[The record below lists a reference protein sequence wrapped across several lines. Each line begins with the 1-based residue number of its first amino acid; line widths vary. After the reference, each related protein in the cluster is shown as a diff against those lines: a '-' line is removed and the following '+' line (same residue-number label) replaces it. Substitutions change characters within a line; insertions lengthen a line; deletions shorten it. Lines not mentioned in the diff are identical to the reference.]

1 MTKQNVDI
9 NPQWRLISMTTLEY
23 LRQVLKQQSLPNDS
37 DEIKALRVERD
48 KVEQL
53 LRDNFKQ
60 SNPTIRYGGS
70 MAKSTM
76 IRDNYDLDI
85 VCYFNH
91 DDRNA
96 GETLEEIYNNV
107 RISLES
113 KYLVE
118 PKTSA
123 LQLKNNDPL
132 RYGVY
137 FHIDVVPGR
146 FVDNKKEDTYLYQSS
161 GEKNYL
167 KTNLQTHI
175 DHVINSRL
183 RDIIKMIKYW
193 KVRNGL
199 NIKTFV
205 LELLIIKVLKKTD
218 ENKIDICIRKLW
230 EELRDN
236 IDTTNIE
243 DPANP
248 TGNNLSELFNES
260 IKSMLSSEA
269 KRALEAIDNQN
280 WETVFGKVE
289 SMSNEE
295 KLESIQ
301 IMRQKNPNSSK
312 PWCNIT

>member
-1 MTKQNVDI
+1 
-9 NPQWRLISMTTLEY
+9 MTTLEY
-23 LRQVLKQQSLPNDS
+23 FRQVLKQQSLSNDS
-37 DEIKALRVERD
+37 DEIKALRVERE

-53 LRDNFKQ
+53 LKENFKE
-60 SNPTIRYGGS
+60 SNSTIRYGGS

-91 DDRNA
+91 DDKNA

-113 KYLVE
+113 EYLVE
-118 PKTSA
+118 PKTSSLRLA
-123 LQLKNNDPL
+123 NNEPLK
-132 RYGVY
+132 YGVY

-146 FVDNKKEDTYLYQSS
+146 FVDNKKEDTFLYQSS
-161 GEKNYL
+161 GEKKYL

-175 DHVINSRL
+175 DHIINSGL

-205 LELLIIKVLKKTD
+205 LELLIIEVLKKID
-218 ENKIDICIRKLW
+218 AKKIDICLRKFW

-236 IDTTNIE
+236 IDTIKVE

-248 TGNNLSELFNES
+248 TGNDLSELLNES
-260 IKSMLSSEA
+260 IKSTLSSEA
-269 KRALEAIDNQN
+269 KRALETIDHQD
-280 WETVFGKVE
+280 WESVFGEVE

-301 IMRQKNPNSSK
+301 IIRQRNPSSSK